1 MRQDPG
7 TRFDS
12 GDRRRP
18 GVQAGHGDPEDRPGD
33 AVCWL
38 RLVCTECGTIA
49 EQEPP
54 AICPQCGARI
64 DPYM

>member
-1 MRQDPG
+1 MRQDPS
-7 TRFDS
+7 TRPDAASHLGPDS
-12 GDRRRP
+12 HAD
-18 GVQAGHGDPEDRPGD
+18 EDRPGD

-38 RLVCTECGTIA
+38 RLVCTECGAIA